1 MALVTQLN
9 MQFTDKMSIKMILF
23 IAVGMLA
30 RMFALYICPTRRI
43 KAAKANHAGKVKC
56 LQQVRTNHDDSDT
69 ILQQTKV
76 LPSKAQEMQV
86 ICSSSRRTENVT
98 RGKLF
103 PGVGLVE

>member
-30 RMFALYICPTRRI
+30 RMFALYMCPTRRV

-56 LQQVRTNHDDSDT
+56 LQQVRQIMMIAIPFCS
-69 ILQQTKV
+69 KV

-103 PGVGLVE
+103 SGVGLVE